1 MLKCLQNHWNSTIF
15 TLLIDGWADGKNI
28 SMSISKL
35 LLLTKNIYGVF
46 ESFESCCFKL
56 FIKLSINIVAS
67 AIQKALWISGGGLQY
82 RKRQTRKQ
90 RRLSSVNFCT
100 WLEIQRSQIRKERL
114 LAKPLLET
122 VRGDWTR
129 SQSRKW

>member
-15 TLLIDGWADGKNI
+15 TLLIDGWTDGKNI

-67 AIQKALWISGGGLQY
+67 AIQKA
-82 RKRQTRKQ
+82 
-90 RRLSSVNFCT
+90 
-100 WLEIQRSQIRKERL
+100 
-114 LAKPLLET
+114 P
-122 VRGDWTR
+122 
-129 SQSRKW
+129 